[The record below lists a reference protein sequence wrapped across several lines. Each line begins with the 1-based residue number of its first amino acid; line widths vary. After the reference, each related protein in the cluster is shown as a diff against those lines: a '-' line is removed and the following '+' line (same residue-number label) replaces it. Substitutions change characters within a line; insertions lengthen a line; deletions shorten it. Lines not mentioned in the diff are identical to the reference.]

1 MESTLSEQPQQQQQ
15 LDNSTMSRMAQ
26 LDSMDITTMT
36 PEELREYFKP
46 DSESLSK
53 MLSMLR

>member
-1 MESTLSEQPQQQQQ
+1 MDNTPISEQQQQQ
-15 LDNSTMSRMAQ
+15 LDNSTVARMAK
-26 LDSMDITTMT
+26 LDAMDITTMS